1 MSGQNT
7 QKQILAMMLLMFM
20 GVIGLGVY
28 VWFDDGRRAEA
39 EDEQLIE
46 AAERGAR
53 LFANNCR
60 VCHGNA
66 GEGLIGIA
74 LNTPQN
80 TLPFRSANAGA
91 LAELQARLRG
101 TIECGRNGTLMPP
114 WAVENGGS
122 LNFFHIDSL
131 VGLITTN
138 SNNTWEEAL
147 ALAREQDELT
157 LAGLEAAL
165 ADSEQRATAEGV
177 AAASNAVLDQA
188 GGDTATALRD
198 ATLQLRRVEI
208 AEQLAAEFGADL
220 RAAEDA
226 EDRAAVDA
234 IEAEIDDREADL
246 LRQLTAEA
254 LAATD
259 GDPLRALT
267 RARAALAEIA
277 VQDARTTY
285 DAALANVEA
294 GRPIEQASL
303 SLTAGTC
310 GQLQPASATAAGAPA
325 GPEAALAAG
334 AGRDAPNAWLNG
346 HGG

>member
-66 GEGLIGIA
+66 GEGLIGVA

-91 LAELQARLRG
+91 LAELQAHLRG

-138 SNNTWEEAL
+138 SNNAWEEAL
-147 ALAREQDELT
+147 ALAREQDELA

-165 ADSEQRATAEGV
+165 ADSEQRATA
-177 AAASNAVLDQA
+177 AAINAVLDQA

-208 AEQLAAEFGADL
+208 SEQLDAEFGADL
-220 RAAEDA
+220 RAAADA
-226 EDRAAVDA
+226 EDRDAVDA

-246 LRQLTAEA
+246 LRQLTAAA

-303 SLTAGTC
+303 SITAGTC
-310 GQLQPASATAAGAPA
+310 GQLQPASATAAGATA

-334 AGRDAPNAWLNG
+334 AGRDARDAWLNG